1 MLEWNTIDIMPG
13 GTKIGFGLH
22 IPMEEEL
29 RDLPNIE
36 ATYGSEC
43 NLNTVRLGKVST
55 YNNSNAFHS
64 RQHTFGYHTMETG

>member
-36 ATYGSEC
+36 ATYGSEW
-43 NLNTVRLGKVST
+43 NLNTVSLVC
-55 YNNSNAFHS
+55 AII
-64 RQHTFGYHTMETG
+64 